1 MARTLR
7 NKYDKY
13 LTYDKLM
20 QAHLLCRKNKTLKK
34 DIIKFEL
41 KQEDYI
47 RYIYEKLKNQT
58 YSHGGYTTFYIHEPK
73 LRKIEKSSYMDRVVH
88 RWLVDNFIIDLYM
101 SDDTTIPFGFIS
113 IVHDNA
119 NLSCPAFKLH
129 IPFDN
134 SLGNIGITLP
144 SIYIL
149 VPLKFASLSSSVF
162 SLT

>member
-47 RYIYEKLKNQT
+47 RYIYEK
-58 YSHGGYTTFYIHEPK
+58 
-73 LRKIEKSSYMDRVVH
+73 
-88 RWLVDNFIIDLYM
+88 
-101 SDDTTIPFGFIS
+101 
-113 IVHDNA
+113 
-119 NLSCPAFKLH
+119 
-129 IPFDN
+129 
-134 SLGNIGITLP
+134 
-144 SIYIL
+144 
-149 VPLKFASLSSSVF
+149 
-162 SLT
+162 